1 MFTDTDSLVY
11 QIKGKDV
18 YEESFKDRELFDFSE
33 YPVSSKFY
41 DLSNKKVLGKMKD
54 EYKGEKISEF
64 VELKSKI
71 YSLISVMITKLVKQ
85 KG

>member
-54 EYKGEKISEF
+54 EYKEEKISEF